1 MVKARATA
9 EGHGAMSS
17 IYIFSI
23 LLLVD
28 WVLGFAIGWY
38 TRGAMS
44 RSLGLAP
51 SSSLDEDKNGL
62 APDVDLDQLKSLQNE
77 VRQELSIHA
86 AALTEFE
93 RFLKALLAD
102 TDEAVA
108 KSLNHQLHH
117 VRSANRQVTGVLQ
130 RASGQLSGYVRFC
143 GQLLVREQRQVDDY
157 QGQTAELSEI
167 LATVDDQSVAEGQI
181 HELSSK
187 VQGLQQENTQ
197 LRQELE
203 DCQNA
208 LSEQMSAADAAAA
221 NVRVDVV
228 TQLPNRR
235 AFEEKVAEL
244 QTAFE
249 RDGHAYLVVFLDVD
263 DFQRINDQYGHAV
276 GDAALAML
284 GRVFRECQR
293 FGQHVSRFDG
303 EQFALLLTSHDL
315 ESARAA
321 AEQYREKVEAACLR
335 FADSKVRTTAS
346 VGVAQVIQGEP
357 QRGVI
362 VRASAA
368 LAAAQEAG
376 GNQVCLN
383 DDAKPV

>member
-1 MVKARATA
+1 
-9 EGHGAMSS
+9 MSS

-23 LLLVD
+23 VLLVD

-38 TRGAMS
+38 SRGAMS
-44 RSLGLAP
+44 RSVGIAP
-51 SSSLDEDKNGL
+51 SSSLDDARDEA
-62 APDVDLDQLKSLQNE
+62 APDVDLEQLKSLQHE

-86 AALTEFE
+86 AALSEFE

-102 TDEAVA
+102 SDEAVA
-108 KSLNHQLHH
+108 KSLSHQLHH
-117 VRSANRQVTGVLQ
+117 VRGANRQVTGVLQ
-130 RASGQLSGYVRFC
+130 RASGQLSYYVRFC
-143 GQLLVREQRQVDDY
+143 GQLLAKEQRHVDDY
-157 QGQTAELSEI
+157 QGKTAELSEI
-167 LATVDDQSVAEGQI
+167 LAIVDGQSAVEGQFQ
-181 HELSSK
+181 ELASK
-187 VQGLQQENTQ
+187 VQDLQQENTQ
-197 LRQELE
+197 LRQDLD

-249 RDGHAYLVVFLDVD
+249 RDRKPYVVVFLDVD
-263 DFQRINDQYGHAV
+263 DFQQINEQYGHAV

-293 FGQHVSRFDG
+293 PDQHMSRFDG
-303 EQFALLLTSHDL
+303 EQFALLLTSDDL
-315 ESARAA
+315 ERARAV

-346 VGVAQVIQGEP
+346 VGVARSIEGESR
-357 QRGVI
+357 RGVI
-362 VRASAA
+362 VRAAAA
-368 LAAAQEAG
+368 LAAARDAG
-376 GNQVCLN
+376 GNQVCLDN
-383 DDAKPV
+383 ETKSAS